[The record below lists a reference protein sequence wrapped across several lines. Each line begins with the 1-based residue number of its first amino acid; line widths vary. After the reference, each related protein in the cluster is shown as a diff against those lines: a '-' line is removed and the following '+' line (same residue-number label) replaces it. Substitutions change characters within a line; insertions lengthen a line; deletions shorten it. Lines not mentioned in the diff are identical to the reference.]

1 MMTFSDLSR
10 DLQILVC
17 GLFIINSIA
26 FMSMAAVSLLRRKRG
41 AGAAPSASAISM
53 AAEQVFLDW
62 YCSAFQMEEAS
73 ALADIGGRMPVL
85 LIILILAGL
94 SASGCILGRRLGRK
108 APECDP
114 GLSVKEA
121 VDDLPTGICCYLE
134 NGRVI
139 LVNEVMQRISLEL
152 CGHTVL
158 DGTELAAAAS
168 KAAGHEGQ
176 EGRGSARGLG
186 RVYRFEEGSVQS
198 REGMRQLLAADVT
211 DEYAGLLE
219 VSEKNRQLREL
230 SERLRAAVGEAERLS
245 VEKEYLDAKI
255 RVHSVLG
262 GLLAATARYMRAAG
276 EEREAGPGQADET
289 GGSGRFSDRQRLA
302 ELALEWERLPSALLD
317 REPSRKSS
325 YEALMRAAGDVG
337 IKIVLDGELPEKEP
351 FRRVMLTAVGECI
364 TNTFRHSGGD
374 ELRISWDGSRAEL
387 TNNGRPPEG
396 PVVEKGDL
404 ADLRR
409 LAEGAGAVMTI
420 ESSPVFRL
428 VIHW

>member
-1 MMTFSDLSR
+1 MTVFSQLS
-10 DLQILVC
+10 QSAQC
-17 GLFIINSIA
+17 A
-26 FMSMAAVSLLRRKRG
+26 FCVVFLISSQAALSMALISSFRSRRDALWG
-41 AGAAPSASAISM
+41 FG
-53 AAEQVFLDW
+53 L
-62 YCSAFQMEEAS
+62 S
-73 ALADIGGRMPVL
+73 ALSWIICQLLLCHYTFTCQMADHSVYADIGAELPVPALAFEGVLLPVL
-85 LIILILAGL
+85 LMLYGV
-94 SASGCILGRRLGRK
+94 RLFKTDRGAVR
-108 APECDP
+108 
-114 GLSVKEA
+114 LSVKEA
-121 VDDLPTGICCYLE
+121 VDDLPTGICCCLE

-139 LVNEVMQRISLEL
+139 LVNDVMERISLEL
-152 CGHTVL
+152 SGRTVL
-158 DGTELAAAAS
+158 SGSELWQQICRASGGEGLPVRAGDRIYTVVKSPVAGMDGI
-168 KAAGHEGQ
+168 HQ
-176 EGRGSARGLG
+176 II
-186 RVYRFEEGSVQS
+186 
-198 REGMRQLLAADVT
+198 AADVT

-255 RVHSVLG
+255 RVHSGLG
-262 GLLAATARYMRAAG
+262 GLLAATARYMRGAGEGQAAG
-276 EEREAGPGQADET
+276 PVQADET
-289 GGSGRFSDRQRLA
+289 GGSGSSSDRQRLA
-302 ELALEWERLPSALLD
+302 ELVSEWERLPSALLD

-325 YEALMRAAGDVG
+325 YEALMRAAEDVG

-364 TNTFRHSGGD
+364 TNTFRHAGGD

-396 PVVEKGDL
+396 PVAEKGGL